1 MLRTSFKFFLFC
13 FAFVTS
19 SYGQSVQLNGTI
31 YATADVDGIHVINKT
46 KRNATITNPIG
57 TFTIEAS
64 ETDTLVFSGVQY
76 KLHSVIVDKEM
87 IDTKTIKVFL
97 LENINQLDEVI
108 VGKVLTGD
116 LSSDVENSD
125 VKAPINF
132 YDVGIPG
139 YQGKIKTQSERKLA
153 EADHGKFFYY
163 YGVGFAININ
173 KILNRIS
180 GRTKDLKQRVKLEA
194 RDELMFRVK
203 AKFSEDL
210 FKGDPLEDPL
220 RYEFFYFCS
229 EDPEFTEKC
238 SSENELFAMAFLQQK
253 LKEYKSNLK
262 N

>member
-1 MLRTSFKFFLFC
+1 VQRISLAFIFLC
-13 FAFVTS
+13 FICLDS
-19 SYGQSVQLNGTI
+19 SAQSVLLNGTI

-46 KRNATITNPIG
+46 KRNATITDSKG
-57 TFTIEAS
+57 KFSIEAS
-64 ETDTLVFSGVQY
+64 ESDTLVFSGVQY
-76 KLHSVIVDKEM
+76 KLHSVLVEKEM

-125 VKAPINF
+125 AKAPINF

-139 YQGKIKTQSERKLA
+139 YQGKIKTQSERRLA
-153 EADHGKFFYY
+153 EADHGRFFYY

-210 FKGDPLEDPL
+210 FKGNPLEDPL

-229 EDPEFTEKC
+229 EDPEFTQKC
-238 SSENELFAMAFLQQK
+238 GTENDLFAMAFLQQK
-253 LKEYKSNLK
+253 LKEYKLNLK